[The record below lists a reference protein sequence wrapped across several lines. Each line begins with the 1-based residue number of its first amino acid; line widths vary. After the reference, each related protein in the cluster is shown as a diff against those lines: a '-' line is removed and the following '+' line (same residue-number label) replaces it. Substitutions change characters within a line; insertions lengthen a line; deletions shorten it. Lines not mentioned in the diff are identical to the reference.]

1 MVLGSSA
8 DLWQALAPGAVVD
21 YTTVFRAGRC
31 LGCDGDDDGAFAAGE
46 ADVAAGGPTEVALP
60 AAAAVVTFP
69 RSPKPHEVLEK
80 HQWIRE
86 HWRC

>member
-1 MVLGSSA
+1 MMLGTTA
-8 DLWQALAPGAVVD
+8 DLWQQLAPGAVVD
-21 YTTVFRAGRC
+21 YTTVFRGGRC
-31 LGCDGDDDGAFAAGE
+31 LGCDDDGDDGAFAAGE
-46 ADVAAGGPTEVALP
+46 HDGTATATEVALP
-60 AAAAVVTFP
+60 PAAVVVTFP